1 MTEKLEIWDHGWL
14 HCIGIAFRTPKDHV
28 DVNLIVE
35 DCMLYVVHTCT
46 TYNAL
51 IIGARRARGELS

>member
-1 MTEKLEIWDHGWL
+1 M
-14 HCIGIAFRTPKDHV
+14 